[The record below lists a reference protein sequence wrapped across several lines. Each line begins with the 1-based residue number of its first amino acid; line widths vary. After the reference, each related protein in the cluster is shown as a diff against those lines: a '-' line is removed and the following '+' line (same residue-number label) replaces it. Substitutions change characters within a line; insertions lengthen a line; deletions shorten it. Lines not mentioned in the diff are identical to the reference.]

1 MKYLNRCIIF
11 AAVASLTMAASAQS
25 KKPAT
30 KKPVVEEAPVDTR
43 YERMIQNTQKVV
55 FIDSMLVPRSDML
68 SKIKYTP
75 RTGIIRA
82 EQQGYSYQNEI
93 GTRKIA
99 AHDGKLHESM
109 LVGNTFMNEDELK
122 GLYSPSVIDSLDYP
136 FLMNDGTTLYFSA
149 KGSESIGGYD
159 IFVTRYN
166 AETHTF
172 LRPEN
177 IGMPFNSK
185 GDDILYIIDEES
197 NIGYFATTRR
207 QPAGYVCIYTF
218 IPNEVRQ
225 AYNET
230 APGQLKRLADIDRI
244 ADTWGDG
251 RERAEALKRLENS
264 NTQPSTLN
272 AQPSILYPQ
281 RFVINDETV
290 YTSASD
296 FKAVGNGERYQ
307 QLLVMQNQLNNI
319 EEELKTARINYS
331 RASAA
336 QRDQLG
342 REILTLE
349 KKAAQQEHDIQL
361 MEQDIRYSEN
371 QLLNH

>member
-1 MKYLNRCIIF
+1 MTI
-11 AAVASLTMAASAQS
+11 AVSAQK
-25 KKPAT
+25 KKPTT

-43 YERMIQNTQKVV
+43 YDRMVQNTQRVI

-68 SKIKYTP
+68 SKIKFTP
-75 RTGIIRA
+75 RTGVIKA
-82 EQQGYSYQNEI
+82 EQQGYSYLNEI
-93 GTRKIA
+93 GTRKISA
-99 AHDGKLHESM
+99 RDRKLYESI
-109 LVGNTFMNEDELK
+109 LVGNTFTNEAELA

-166 AETHTF
+166 AETRTF

-197 NIGYFATTRR
+197 NIGYFATSRR

-225 AYNET
+225 VYNET
-230 APGQLKRLADIDRI
+230 APEQLKRLANIERI
-244 ADTWGDG
+244 ADTWGNG
-251 RERAEALKRLENS
+251 QERNEALKRVANI
-264 NTQPSTLN
+264 NTHAVEPATSPRL
-272 AQPSILYPQ
+272 
-281 RFVINDETV
+281 FVINDNTV

-296 FKAVGNGERYQ
+296 FKAVGNGERFQ
-307 QLLVMQNQLNNI
+307 QLLVMQNQLDNM
-319 EEELKTARINYS
+319 EQELKTARTKYS
-331 RASAA
+331 QATPA
-336 QRDQLG
+336 QREQMS
-342 REILTLE
+342 REILNLE
-349 KKAAQQEHDIQL
+349 KKVAQQEHDIQL